1 MAISKVNI
9 DDILTGFVLDNDTL
23 LETSANED
31 PEMYDA
37 VMQALTVIGNRFG
50 TGNARF
56 TPSAK
61 PVVVDEPP
69 IDTDD
74 RFAVGTIIMGSDK
87 SDEYAIIYEI
97 DSDGDY
103 GIQKI
108 GEPSKKTS
116 IRKVN
121 FEDRVAKGKI
131 IRLFGKGDFYYKS
144 DDVAK
149 SNKYFIQTVNEDS
162 VWYKRENKVENI
174 FITTIDFIKKVI
186 DVEII
191 VDGSDYVPPTQ
202 VDNTSNDS
210 TEAEIKE
217 AIKLLKP
224 AAEFDD
230 EVKEEIARLK
240 IQLKQIKK
248 KNS

>member
-9 DDILTGFVLDNDTL
+9 DEILTGFVLDNDTL

-37 VMQALTVIGNRFG
+37 VMQALAVIGNRFG
-50 TGNARF
+50 TGNAQF
-56 TPSAK
+56 TPSPK
-61 PVVVDEPP
+61 PVVVDEPQLP
-69 IDTDD
+69 EDN
-74 RFAVGTIIMGSDK
+74 RFDVGTIIMGSDK
-87 SDEYAIIYEI
+87 RDEYAMIYLI

-103 GIQKI
+103 RIQKI
-108 GEPSKKTS
+108 GDPSKQTN
-116 IRKVN
+116 IRKVD

-131 IRLFGKGDFYYKS
+131 IRLFGQGDFYYKA
-144 DDVAK
+144 DDVTK
-149 SNKYFIQTVNEDS
+149 SNKFFIVTVNEEK
-162 VWYKRENKVENI
+162 VWVKLESGVNSLY
-174 FITTIDFIKKVI
+174 TYTIDFIKEVI
-186 DVEII
+186 DGDII

-202 VDNTSNDS
+202 VDDTSKDS

-230 EVKEEIARLK
+230 DVKAEIARLK